1 MHELP
6 VTQSIVS
13 IASEEAYKHNVKV
26 VKEIRIKLGRLTGLM
41 PSCIQYYFD
50 IISKGTVVEGAI
62 LNIEKLPIR
71 IRCGSCG
78 KESIIDVNSYLC
90 SFCNSN
96 DIKIIGGNE
105 FYIESL
111 EVE

>member
-6 VTQSIVS
+6 VTQSIVR
-13 IASEEAYKHNVKV
+13 IASEEAKKNNVKI
-26 VKEIRIKLGRLTGLM
+26 VKEIRIKVGKLTGLI
-41 PSCIQYYFD
+41 PNCIQYYFD
-50 IISKGTVVEGAI
+50 IISKGTVVEGAK

-71 IRCGSCG
+71 IKCNNCG
-78 KESIIDVNSYLC
+78 KESIIEVNSYSC